1 MRRYAV
7 GLGVAVIALAALPLV
22 VGRADVL
29 NLLFLVFLYVTL
41 SQSWNIIGG
50 FAGQVNLGHAAFFG
64 IGALVTRRLW
74 LSGWPFEVTFVGS
87 GLVALIFALVVGV
100 PTFRLRGTYFAIGT
114 LGLAEVLRITTANA
128 LPSVSSLSTDV
139 VATYSLALRYE
150 VALGLA
156 VLCVAAAWWLL
167 RSRVGLGILAV
178 REDEQ
183 AAAASGVGGLRHK
196 LIALGVSSLFAG
208 LAGGLFAFYH
218 ISYYPELPFTATW
231 TFDSVLPVYVG
242 GIGTLWGPVVGAA
255 LYILVREEL
264 ALSLVQVHQIIFGAL
279 FVLVVLA
286 FPGGLVDAFGRLT
299 NRARSK

>member
-1 MRRYAV
+1 MRYACIP
-7 GLGVAVIALAALPLV
+7 GVVILAALPLV
-22 VGRADVL
+22 VSRADVL
-29 NLLFLVFLYVTL
+29 NLLFLVLLYVTL

-64 IGALVTRRLW
+64 IGALVTRQLW
-74 LSGWPFEVTFVGS
+74 LSGWPFELTFVCS
-87 GLVALIFALVVGV
+87 GLVALAFALIVGV

-128 LPSVSSLSTDV
+128 LPSVSSLPTEV
-139 VATYSLALRYE
+139 VATYSLAARYE

-156 VLCVAAAWWLL
+156 ISCIAAAWWLL

-183 AAAASGVGGLRHK
+183 AAAASGVGSLRHK

-218 ISYYPELPFTATW
+218 ISYYAELPFGSSW
-231 TFDSVLPVYVG
+231 TFDAVLPVYVG
-242 GIGTLWGPVVGAA
+242 GIGTLWGPVAGAA

-286 FPGGLVDAFGRLT
+286 FPGGLVDAAARLT
-299 NRARSK
+299 KRSRST